1 MELFQHPAHILIVV
15 PFLAIAIA
23 VEAYFY
29 KQRRHKAYPWKE
41 SGLSLVIAIGHGA
54 AGIINHA
61 VVISLI
67 AVLVWKIRLY
77 TMPMDRWWLWLL
89 LFLGVEFCYYWY
101 HRAAHRMRLMWATH
115 SVHHSPEELT
125 LASAYRLAWT
135 PVASLSWLFYVPL
148 ILIGF
153 PPLTVFTL
161 VGLSLAYQFWLHST
175 LIPKLGPLEW
185 VLNTPSAHRVHHGSN
200 AEYIDKNFGGIVILF
215 DRLFGTF
222 TAENDAIPIRYG
234 LVGHRASWNPLVVVY
249 GQFIDLIRD
258 MIRAGN
264 WGDRWRLMIKPPGW
278 APQPVAAP
286 ATA

>member
-1 MELFQHPAHILIVV
+1 
-15 PFLAIAIA
+15 
-23 VEAYFY
+23 
-29 KQRRHKAYPWKE
+29 
-41 SGLSLVIAIGHGA
+41 
-54 AGIINHA
+54 
-61 VVISLI
+61 
-67 AVLVWKIRLY
+67 
-77 TMPMDRWWLWLL
+77 
-89 LFLGVEFCYYWY
+89 
-101 HRAAHRMRLMWATH
+101 MWATH

-153 PPLTVFTL
+153 PTFTVFTL

-175 LIPKLGPLEW
+175 LIPKLGRLEW

-234 LVGHRASWNPLVVVY
+234 LVGHRTSWNPLVVVY
-249 GQFIDLIRD
+249 GQFFDLIRD
-258 MIRAGN
+258 MIGADS
-264 WGDRWRLMIKPPGW
+264 WSDRWRLMIKPPGW
-278 APQPVAAP
+278 SPQVVAAP
-286 ATA
+286 APA